1 MHPVHHCSPLIM
13 TRHCKPF
20 ANTNPHICVV
30 RVQPLT
36 TRVHGDISRTDSLAR
51 LVDSWLPIARWG
63 FLLFLIACL
72 WSLASGCSRPAPS
85 TGAPS
90 IVTSFYPIY
99 DLTRQIAGTNVTV
112 ICLVP
117 PGGDP
122 HHEDPTPEMARQIQQ
137 AKLVLVLG
145 LGMDHWV
152 ERMATAGGNAK
163 PIALGEGLAHRRVG
177 VAALANHSGEAE
189 DPGEVDPHIWLDP
202 LIAAKLTQRITAQ
215 LESAFPESAGIFRER
230 GTSLA
235 RDLHNLH
242 TEFDTQLSA
251 LPNRSVVTF
260 HGAYAYL
267 FERYRLK
274 VAGVIELFP
283 GTEPSIAYLKDLV
296 DLIRQLGLKTIFA
309 EPQLPDR
316 PAQVIAREIG
326 GSIERLD
333 PCETVLSEKPEA
345 TYQDRQRQN
354 LKTLVRVL
362 GNPTAVERQ

>member
-1 MHPVHHCSPLIM
+1 MTHHC
-13 TRHCKPF
+13 KQF
-20 ANTNPHICVV
+20 AKTVFYRRLK
-30 RVQPLT
+30 RVQPQAS
-36 TRVHGDISRTDSLAR
+36 RPHGLVAAADSYAVPGRRARPEWLLA
-51 LVDSWLPIARWG
+51 LIIGLWG
-63 FLLFLIACL
+63 LI
-72 WSLASGCSRPAPS
+72 SGCSRPAPS
-85 TGAPS
+85 TNTPS
-90 IVTSFYPIY
+90 IVTSFYPVY
-99 DLTRQIAGTNVTV
+99 DLTRQIAGTNVAV

-145 LGMDHWV
+145 LGMDEWV
-152 ERMATAGGNAK
+152 TRMAIAGGQSK
-163 PIALGEGLAHRRVG
+163 PVALGEGLAHRRVG
-177 VAALANHSGEAE
+177 VAALANHSGEAT

-202 LIAAKLTQRITAQ
+202 LIAAKLTQRIATQ
-215 LESAFPESAGIFRER
+215 MESAFPEWAGVFRER
-230 GTSLA
+230 GIAVA
-235 RDLHNLH
+235 RDLHHLH
-242 TEFDTQLSA
+242 TEFDSQLNA
-251 LPNRSVVTF
+251 LPNRNVVTF

-333 PCETVLSEKPEA
+333 PCETVLTEA
-345 TYQDRQRQN
+345 PSASYQDRQRQN

-362 GNPTAVERQ
+362 SNQSTAERP